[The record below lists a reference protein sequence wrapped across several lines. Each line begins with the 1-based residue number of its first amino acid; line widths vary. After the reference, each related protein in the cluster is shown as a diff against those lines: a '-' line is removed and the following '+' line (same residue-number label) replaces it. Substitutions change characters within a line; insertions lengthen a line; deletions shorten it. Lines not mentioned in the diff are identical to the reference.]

1 MARYKNLS
9 KETFK
14 VSTMVKKYQDK
25 KRPFWKFFKD
35 KEPQLI
41 EDGGWHFSFLKEP
54 ASIKKN
60 NFLFSS
66 RI

>member
-1 MARYKNLS
+1 
-9 KETFK
+9 
-14 VSTMVKKYQDK
+14 MVKKYQEK

-54 ASIKKN
+54 ASIKKK
-60 NFLFSS
+60 
-66 RI
+66 